1 LQAETDGLNSIYRT
15 AASFVSSRAGLEPK
29 GLLTAQQL
37 REPSEKKMGGLIVVG
52 SYVPKT
58 TQQLSSLLDGADI
71 QAVELSVRQI
81 IEASRKR
88 SDVTSI
94 DELGEIIRSTAAMID
109 NTILSGKD
117 VVMYT
122 TREFLAGTTLVDAA
136 AVSDTL
142 TEIVRQ
148 VSYKPAF
155 LVAKGGITSHDV
167 AFKSL
172 NITTARVIGQI
183 EPGVPVWKVN
193 FVFTLSQ
200 QSLTVMTILAVLIY
214 LQKLHL

>member
-1 LQAETDGLNSIYRT
+1 
-15 AASFVSSRAGLEPK
+15 
-29 GLLTAQQL
+29 
-37 REPSEKKMGGLIVVG
+37 MGGLIVVG

-88 SDVTSI
+88 VEACPS
-94 DELGEIIRSTAAMID
+94 DELGAIITSTAALID
-109 NTILSGKD
+109 TAILAGKD

-122 TREFLAGTTLVDAA
+122 TREFLAGTTLTDAA

-142 TEIVRQ
+142 TEIVRL
-148 VSYKPAF
+148 VGYKPAF

-172 NITTARVIGQI
+172 NITTARVVGQI
-183 EPGVPVWKVN
+183 EPGVPVWKVCALLCHLN
-193 FVFTLSQ
+193 PPILS
-200 QSLTVMTILAVLIY
+200 LIVIIHHNICPDMTQIGSSN
-214 LQKLHL
+214 Q

>member
-1 LQAETDGLNSIYRT
+1 MMILKAETDGLNSIYRT

-58 TQQLSSLLDGADI
+58 TQQLSSLLEGADI
-71 QAVELSVRQI
+71 KPIELSVRNI
-81 IEASRKR
+81 IEASRTR
-88 SDVTSI
+88 TENNSS
-94 DELGEIIRSTAAMID
+94 DELGKIIKATASLID
-109 NTILSGKD
+109 TAILSGQD

-122 TREFLAGTTLVDAA
+122 TREFLAGTTLTDAA

-148 VSYKPAF
+148 VGYKPAF

-172 NITTARVIGQI
+172 NITTARVVGQI
-183 EPGVPVWKVN
+183 EPGVPVWKV
-193 FVFTLSQ
+193 FSLSCTDL
-200 QSLTVMTILAVLIY
+200 SLT
-214 LQKLHL
+214 

>member
-1 LQAETDGLNSIYRT
+1 MDGLNSIYRT

-37 REPSEKKMGGLIVVG
+37 REPTEKKMGGLIVVG

-71 QAVELSVRQI
+71 KAVELSVRQI

-88 SDVTSI
+88 NQATST
-94 DELGEIIRSTAAMID
+94 DELGEIIKSTAALID
-109 NTILSGKD
+109 TAISSGKD

-172 NITTARVIGQI
+172 SITTARVVGQI
-183 EPGVPVWKVN
+183 EPGVPVWKVRFIVTLTQGSL
-193 FVFTLSQ
+193 FVDIIISTLICLN
-200 QSLTVMTILAVLIY
+200 SL
-214 LQKLHL
+214 HG